1 MPEISVV
8 IPTYQRAALA
18 ERCVRA
24 LLNEGGPDSSFE
36 VIVVVD
42 GSTDDTQGRL
52 ETLGDQRVRVVT
64 QPRSGAA
71 SARNRGAREAT
82 GEYVLFLDDDL
93 TPAPGLPAAHEA
105 AQRSAG
111 GVVGLGRLTYSTAE
125 RAGAFVRASSAWW
138 NDHYGGLAAGR
149 PPSAIDCYAGNL
161 SVPRAA
167 FLDVGGFAT
176 DLPFRHDV
184 ELGYRLEQA
193 GLRFAFVPAAVA
205 HQDHHE
211 ERTAAVLRDA
221 RDSAEASLELY
232 RRHPPLL
239 PRLELG
245 SFVEGPRG
253 ALLRR
258 VLVAL
263 RVPVRPAAWATR
275 LLAAERR
282 GPWAR
287 FVWRLAYWRHVRRKV
302 DRDRWQRLTR
312 GVSVLLYHAFCAP
325 GEPARR
331 YCIPS
336 RRLERQLGWL
346 RRRYPVISVEELVEH
361 RARHTLPPARSVVI
375 TIDDGFVETL
385 DVAAPAFERRD
396 LGATMYV
403 VSGRVGGTADWS
415 RRPELHRRPLLS
427 WDGLRE
433 ARAGPFEVGAHTRSH
448 RRLPELPPDELT
460 DEVAGSRVDLEERI
474 GGPIR
479 SFAYPYG
486 STSPTVEQAAADAGY
501 AAAFR
506 VEPGVNGPS
515 TPSHGLRRI
524 EIRGTDSFLRFV
536 LTLWLG
542 GVPDLYRRG
551 RRRS

>member
-24 LLNEGGPDSSFE
+24 LLNEGGPASSFE

-42 GSTDDTQGRL
+42 GSTDDTERRFD
-52 ETLGDQRVRVVT
+52 TLRDQRVRVVT

-93 TPAPGLPAAHEA
+93 TPAPGLAAAHEA

-111 GVVGLGRLTYSTAE
+111 GVVGLGRLTYSPAE
-125 RAGAFVRASSAWW
+125 RANAFVRASSAWW
-138 NDHYGGLAAGR
+138 NHHYGGLAGGR

-167 FLDVGGFAT
+167 FVDVGGFAE

-184 ELGYRLEQA
+184 ELGYRLERA

-205 HQDHHE
+205 HQDHHQ

-221 RDSAEASLELY
+221 RDSADASLELY

-245 SFVEGPRG
+245 SFAEGPRG

-258 VLVAL
+258 LLISL
-263 RVPVRPAAWATR
+263 RIPIRPAAWTTR
-275 LLAAERR
+275 LLADENHRS
-282 GPWAR
+282 WAR

-302 DRDRWQRLTR
+302 DRDTWQQLTR
-312 GVSVLLYHAFCAP
+312 GVEVLLYHAFGAP

-331 YCIPS
+331 FCIPR

-346 RRRYPVISVEELVEH
+346 RGRHPVISVEELVEH

-375 TIDDGFVETL
+375 TIDDGFQDAL
-385 DVAAPAFERRD
+385 DVASPVFEQRNLD
-396 LGATMYV
+396 ATMYV

-415 RRPELHRRPLLS
+415 RRPEVDGRPLLS
-427 WDGLRE
+427 WDALRE
-433 ARAGPFEVGAHTRSH
+433 AKTGPFEIGAHSRTH
-448 RRLPELPPDELT
+448 RRLTELPPDQLA
-460 DEVAGSRVDLEERI
+460 DEVAGSGVDLEARL

-486 STSPTVEQAAADAGY
+486 STSPAVEQAAADAGY
-501 AAAFR
+501 AAAFGI
-506 VEPGVNGPS
+506 EAGVNGPS
-515 TPSHGLRRI
+515 TPAHNLRRI

-542 GVPDLYRRG
+542 GVPALYRRD
-551 RRRS
+551 RPRS